1 MSSTLAARV
10 GRIIS
15 GGVNLLVDAVE
26 GAAPAAVLEQSIRE
40 VDQAMEEVR
49 TELGRTVAAKHLA
62 NTRLVAENRRH
73 EELATNIELAVREGR
88 DDLAE
93 AAIARQMDIEAQMP
107 VLQQAVSENAEK
119 ERELEGYVAALRA
132 KARDMAEELRQW
144 RESRREAER
153 GRALGEAGAEGQSA
167 PQAVDAAVRRAEAA
181 FDRVLQRS
189 TGMAAAV
196 RSDLDGEQK
205 LAELEALSRQ
215 HRIQERLAALKARE
229 GGGR

>member
-1 MSSTLAARV
+1 MTSSLASRV

-15 GGVNLLVDAVE
+15 GSMNLLVDAME
-26 GAAPAAVLEQSIRE
+26 DAAPAVVLEQSIRE
-40 VDQAMEEVR
+40 IDQAMEEVR
-49 TELGRTVAAKHLA
+49 SELGRTVAAKHLA
-62 NTRLVAENRRH
+62 NTRLMAENRRH
-73 EELATNIELAVREGR
+73 EELSGQIELAVREGR

-93 AAIARQMDIEAQMP
+93 AAIARQMDIEAQIP
-107 VLQQAVSENAEK
+107 VLEQALSESAEK
-119 ERELEGYVAALRA
+119 ERELEGYMAALRA

-144 RESRREAER
+144 RESRREAEAATPGSGAD
-153 GRALGEAGAEGQSA
+153 GRSGAQNVE
-167 PQAVDAAVRRAEAA
+167 AAVRRAEAA

-189 TGMAAAV
+189 TGTPSAA
-196 RSDLDGEQK
+196 RSDLGGEQK

>member
-26 GAAPAAVLEQSIRE
+26 DAAPAAVLEQSIRE

-62 NTRLVAENRRH
+62 NTRLMAENRRH
-73 EELATNIELAVREGR
+73 EELAANIELAVREGR

-153 GRALGEAGAEGQSA
+153 GRALGEGGAEGQSG

-181 FDRVLQRS
+181 FDRVLERS
-189 TGMAAAV
+189 TGTAAAV